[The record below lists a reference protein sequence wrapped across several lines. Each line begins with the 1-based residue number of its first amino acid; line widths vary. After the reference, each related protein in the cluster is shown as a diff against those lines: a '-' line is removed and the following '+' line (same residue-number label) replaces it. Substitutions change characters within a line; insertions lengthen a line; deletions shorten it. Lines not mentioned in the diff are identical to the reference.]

1 MQESRRW
8 RMSISSA
15 DQKTPDR
22 ETINTFI
29 VSTASMQSSL
39 RRFRDEALALV
50 RELCRRQ
57 GVLQAII
64 LAACFNE
71 LQSA

>member
-1 MQESRRW
+1 MEDVNLISRPKDTGPR
-8 RMSISSA
+8 
-15 DQKTPDR
+15 D
-22 ETINTFI
+22 INTFI
-29 VSTASMQSSL
+29 ASTASMQSSL